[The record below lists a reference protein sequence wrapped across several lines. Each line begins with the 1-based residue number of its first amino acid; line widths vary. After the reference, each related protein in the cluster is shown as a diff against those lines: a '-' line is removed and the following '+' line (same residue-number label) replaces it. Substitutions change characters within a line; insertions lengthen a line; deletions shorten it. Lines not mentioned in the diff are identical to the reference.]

1 MSFHK
6 YWAQRPLAAARAV
19 IFGQLVDDPS
29 AIPEEF
35 PTVKAQSDRRDELFK
50 LIEKLVLWDNSH
62 DKVLQNEVRLA
73 IEQSWARHC
82 EDNAS
87 HPEAA
92 QLFNK
97 GNMPH
102 FWDPFAGSGAIPM
115 SAQWLGLHA
124 NGTDLNP
131 VAVVLNKCMIEYPWL
146 FKGMKPVAPGTAQ
159 LSIDANQTR
168 CANMASDLKWY
179 AEMLTREAKSK
190 IQNHFPDYEIDDNLT
205 KEYPFLAKMKGE
217 KLKTV
222 AWIWARTVKSPN
234 PAFSSVNV
242 PLATTFLV
250 SSKKGKEAF
259 ICPVYEDGM
268 IKYVIKYG
276 DGFDRPEVKAG
287 TKAGGRRAAFKCL
300 VSGVPIT
307 YEYIRSE
314 GIAGRMGQSMMAV
327 VVDSPD
333 GRLYLPA
340 TPEQLEAARSAN
352 APWRPD
358 TVLPNNTRSFW
369 TPIYGLKTY
378 GDLFTERQLLAHATF
393 SDLMP
398 KMYERIKSD
407 ANGILGAECG
417 EKYAK
422 AMCVYLACVLDR
434 VIYYG
439 SALVGWLPKDSALGP
454 SMPRQTIPMSW
465 DFTEANPFG
474 KSSGGMANCAAAIAN
489 YLEVAQPNAP
499 GVGAQCDAQRGL
511 SVPGRLFISTDPPYY
526 DNIGYA
532 DLSDFFYVWLRPTL
546 GEILPELFSTLAT
559 PKDEELVADPIR
571 RGGEAPAE
579 AFFIDGMTSAMKSIA
594 GRSQEGY
601 PITIYYAFKQSET
614 SDQGTAS
621 TGWET
626 FLTAVL
632 KSGLSIT
639 GTWPIRTEGAN
650 RMVAS
655 GTNALSSS
663 IVLVCRNNLTDLPV
677 ATKGEFLRLLKLEM
691 PKALAAMQ
699 HACLAPVDVA
709 QAAIGPGMA
718 IFCRFSKVLDAA
730 GVPMT
735 VRDVLVEINQVLDE
749 SLAEQES
756 EFDSDTKWAVT
767 WFERNCFTAS
777 DFGTA
782 DMLARAKNTSVAGLI
797 QAGIVNASAGK
808 VKLLAPSELPADWDP
823 ATDQR
828 LTVWEIAHHII
839 RSTSLGEEQAAA
851 ILAKVSTKSDSVI
864 ELTYRLFRICESKK
878 EYDLASNY
886 NNLIQIWPE
895 LIKISSSPRAGSV
908 RTGEFELDA

>member
-1 MSFHK
+1 
-6 YWAQRPLAAARAV
+6 
-19 IFGQLVDDPS
+19 
-29 AIPEEF
+29 
-35 PTVKAQSDRRDELFK
+35 
-50 LIEKLVLWDNSH
+50 
-62 DKVLQNEVRLA
+62 
-73 IEQSWARHC
+73 
-82 EDNAS
+82 
-87 HPEAA
+87 
-92 QLFNK
+92 
-97 GNMPH
+97 
-102 FWDPFAGSGAIPM
+102 
-115 SAQWLGLHA
+115 
-124 NGTDLNP
+124 
-131 VAVVLNKCMIEYPWL
+131 
-146 FKGMKPVAPGTAQ
+146 
-159 LSIDANQTR
+159 
-168 CANMASDLKWY
+168 
-179 AEMLTREAKSK
+179 
-190 IQNHFPDYEIDDNLT
+190 
-205 KEYPFLAKMKGE
+205 
-217 KLKTV
+217 
-222 AWIWARTVKSPN
+222 
-234 PAFSSVNV
+234 
-242 PLATTFLV
+242 
-250 SSKKGKEAF
+250 
-259 ICPVYEDGM
+259 
-268 IKYVIKYG
+268 
-276 DGFDRPEVKAG
+276 
-287 TKAGGRRAAFKCL
+287 
-300 VSGVPIT
+300 
-307 YEYIRSE
+307 
-314 GIAGRMGQSMMAV
+314 
-327 VVDSPD
+327 
-333 GRLYLPA
+333 
-340 TPEQLEAARSAN
+340 
-352 APWRPD
+352 
-358 TVLPNNTRSFW
+358 
-369 TPIYGLKTY
+369 
-378 GDLFTERQLLAHATF
+378 
-393 SDLMP
+393 
-398 KMYERIKSD
+398 
-407 ANGILGAECG
+407 
-417 EKYAK
+417 
-422 AMCVYLACVLDR
+422 
-434 VIYYG
+434 
-439 SALVGWLPKDSALGP
+439 
-454 SMPRQTIPMSW
+454 MSW